1 MLSTELDFDPYA
13 EWLQVPSDQ
22 RPPNPYELLGLE
34 NFEANPARLK
44 TAILRKREM
53 LLARRLEADPEI
65 WQALQDELES
75 AVATL
80 QSSER
85 KAVLDATLRRRGGS
99 GVKSDATTPPAPPLA
114 ASGDTLVCRH
124 CQKENPAQ
132 RRFCGGCGHTLWEKC
147 PACSTELSST
157 ERFCGNC
164 GEEVQGKRKEQERE
178 LQNKLEQARA
188 FMAAHRYERALSLL
202 RSIAAIEDRRFAAF
216 ADSALAEIIRAEAG
230 EKRQKDLAAIALAQ
244 GEELL
249 SARSYEG
256 ALQVLTSIPEPMRT
270 AEINERLERADSQW
284 RELLALNG
292 EVRVLLK
299 EKRTS
304 ELFPKLER
312 LLALKPDHAQAQK
325 LATQLREQLVAAAK
339 KRLHEHQYS
348 DALNLLEQIP
358 SFSRNEE
365 VESLQD
371 KALEL
376 SMLLSEL
383 RLAPLAL
390 PATLALAQKLVKFAP
405 TNQEVARQAE
415 DLKIRCAAKPEHPRF
430 PAPVWGKAPP
440 RTRVQLPVEW
450 LGYFTRLSC
459 EDPASAKT
467 LRESPGQFFVSLG
480 LALQGLDEADI
491 SLNVLPSEKASLLSK
506 LPFSF
511 GKKETTAAWGLDLS
525 ESGLKAIRLS
535 KDAKGGAL
543 KVEACEHIPHA
554 LPLAPLENGQD
565 QEGVAAK
572 TLQTFLE
579 RRKIEGT
586 RVVASL
592 SGQRVLGRFF
602 HLPPMP
608 AKKVAETVQ
617 FEARHQIPVPLEEL
631 TWAYDVLGE
640 IPKAGNKQLDEQPR
654 KILLIAVRLAQA
666 QAQAELFKSVGIT
679 LDELAPDCVALH
691 NGFQFEIG
699 GEESRPQALLD
710 VGFDSTNFLVSG
722 PRNLWFRSFG
732 LGGENFTQALL
743 KHFQLTREQAEE
755 LKRKPAKARR
765 YSLYCATQEPL
776 FLQLVSEIERSL
788 SNYGRLN
795 SADPIS
801 RLCGLGGAFQTHG
814 LLRFLRWGK

>member
-13 EWLQVPSDQ
+13 AWLQVPSNR
-22 RPPNPYELLGLE
+22 RPLNPYELLGLE
-34 NFEANPARLK
+34 IFEANQARLK
-44 TAILRKREM
+44 TAIVRKREM
-53 LLARRLEADPEI
+53 LLAKRLGADPEI
-65 WQALQDELES
+65 WHALQDELE
-75 AVATL
+75 AAIGTL

-99 GVKSDATTPPAPPLA
+99 ATNLNAATPPAA
-114 ASGDTLVCRH
+114 ASGDTLACRH

-132 RRFCGGCGHTLWEKC
+132 RRFCGGCGQSLWEKC
-147 PACSTELSST
+147 PACSTEYSSN
-157 ERFCGNC
+157 EKFCGSC
-164 GEEVQGKRKEQERE
+164 GAEVQGKREEQERE

-188 FMAAHRYERALSLL
+188 LMAAHRYERALSLL
-202 RSIAAIEDRRFAAF
+202 RGIAAIEDRRFAAF

-249 SARSYEG
+249 AARSYEG
-256 ALQVLTSIPEPMRT
+256 ALQVLSSIPEPMRT
-270 AEINERLERADSQW
+270 AEVNERLERADSQW
-284 RELLALNG
+284 QELLALNG

-299 EKRTS
+299 EKRTA

-325 LATQLREQLVAAAK
+325 LATQLREQLVAAAT
-339 KRLHEHQYS
+339 KRLQEHQYS
-348 DALNLLEQIP
+348 DALKLLEQIP

-365 VESLQD
+365 VELLQD

-390 PATLALAQKLVKFAP
+390 PATLALAQKLVKIAP
-405 TNQEVARQAE
+405 TNKEAARQAE
-415 DLKIRCAAKPEHPRF
+415 DFKARVAAKPEHARF
-430 PAPVWGKAPP
+430 PAPVWGKTPP
-440 RTRVQLPVEW
+440 RTRVQLPVDW
-450 LGYFTRLSC
+450 LGYFTRLAC
-459 EDPASAKT
+459 EDPADAKT
-467 LRESPGQFFVSLG
+467 LRESPGQFFVALG

-491 SLNVLPSEKASLLSK
+491 ALNLLPNERSSLLSK

-511 GKKETTAAWGLDLS
+511 GKKEATAAWGLDLS
-525 ESGLKAIRLS
+525 ESGLNAIRLS
-535 KDAKGGAL
+535 KDARSGAL
-543 KVEACEHIPHA
+543 KLEACEHIRS
-554 LPLAPLENGQD
+554 
-565 QEGVAAK
+565 EGVAAK
-572 TLQTFLE
+572 TLEAFLE
-579 RRKIEGT
+579 RRKTDGA

-592 SGQRVLGRFF
+592 AGQRVLGRFF

-608 AKKVAETVQ
+608 AKKVGETVQ

-631 TWAYDVLGE
+631 TWAYDVLGKT
-640 IPKAGNKQLDEQPR
+640 PKAGNKATDEQPR
-654 KILLIAVRLAQA
+654 RILLIAVRLAHA
-666 QAQAELFKSVGIT
+666 REQAELFKSAGIT
-679 LDELAPDCVALH
+679 LDELAPDCLALH
-691 NGFQFEIG
+691 NGFQFELG

-710 VGFDSTNFLVSG
+710 VGFDSTNFLVSS

-743 KHFQLTREQAEE
+743 KHFQLTREQGEE
-755 LKRKPAKARR
+755 LKRNPAKARR

-788 SNYGRLN
+788 SSYGRLN
-795 SADPIS
+795 SVDPVS
-801 RLCGLGGAFQTHG
+801 RLYGLGGAFQTHG